1 VQDRLEERLDHR
13 HHPERRLATYLR
25 PYAQLGFQTFLLMER
40 TPLDYETLRLFMQ
53 QVVPRLK
60 EAVSQSS

>member
-1 VQDRLEERLDHR
+1 
-13 HHPERRLATYLR
+13 
-25 PYAQLGFQTFLLMER
+25 MER